1 MVSRV
6 AVVVQRR
13 YHPPMR
19 RPAVAISWIE
29 NPAIVS
35 VVLSLVVLATRIPFA
50 TRFFFDW
57 DSIQFALGLERFD
70 LAHHQ
75 PHPPGYILYMGA
87 ARLFSFFTHDLNA
100 GFVAVSIIASL
111 GATLVV
117 YALVARLVRDRWSAA
132 LVALAFAFN
141 PYMWLYGEVAL
152 NYVGDAFVSVA
163 AAYLTLRIL
172 RERRPTLLLALTAL
186 LALAGGFRQSSTL
199 LFAPLWVLSFLALFR
214 ARKLTVRILVA
225 NVLLGL
231 GLTALWLVP
240 LVWFAGGIQA
250 YRAVL
255 GTQAA
260 LSAGMTSA
268 FFGAPWRITAEKA
281 ALIGKMLVAII
292 HVGLFVPPVVLLVR
306 RGASQFRAEDRILA
320 AIAATWILPSL
331 FVYIF
336 LHMGGSGYLMT
347 VAPAFILLFL
357 LPAARLSEHPHGRVV
372 GRTII
377 ALVILLEA
385 ASFLFL
391 NDPLFRR
398 VPAIW
403 EGTKTLERANHFI
416 TTFSRATLR
425 QNDLE
430 LEQMLEKIRVHAPE
444 STVVV
449 TEIGRRF
456 RPPGTETWVD
466 NTRIYFRH
474 MGYYLPEYEVVE
486 IVGDTGT
493 YYTTRQH
500 APAEKVF
507 GSEIPISSNT
517 EQLVVVTE
525 YIDRDAQRE
534 SGMREELLLPSRKYL
549 FWIDLRGKESVRYAG
564 YTFRKSNE

>member
-1 MVSRV
+1 MRKSV
-6 AVVVQRR
+6 A
-13 YHPPMR
+13 
-19 RPAVAISWIE
+19 ALSWTE

-87 ARLFSFFTHDLNA
+87 ARLFAFFTHDLNA
-100 GFVAVSIIASL
+100 GFVAVSIVASL

-117 YALVARLVRDRWSAA
+117 FALVQRLVRDRWSAA
-132 LVALAFAFN
+132 LVACAFAFN
-141 PYMWLYGEVAL
+141 PYVWFYGEVAL
-152 NYVGDAFVSVA
+152 NYIGDVFVSVA

-172 RERRPTLLLALTAL
+172 RERRPALLLALTAL

-199 LFAPLWVLSFLALFR
+199 LFAPLWLLSLAALLR
-214 ARKLTVRILVA
+214 ARKLNARILVT

-240 LVWFAGGIQA
+240 LVLLAGGIPA
-250 YRAVL
+250 FRAAL

-260 LSAGMTSA
+260 LSAGMTSV

-281 ALIGKMLVAII
+281 ALIGKMLVAVV
-292 HVGLFVPPVVLLVR
+292 HVGLFVPPVVLVVR
-306 RGASQFRAEDRILA
+306 RGATLFRAEDRILA
-320 AIAATWILPSL
+320 ALAATWILPSL
-331 FVYIF
+331 LVYIF

-347 VAPAFILLFL
+347 VAPALILAFL
-357 LPAARLSEHPHGRVV
+357 LPAARLAERPEGRVL

-398 VPAIW
+398 VPIMW
-403 EGTKTLERANHFI
+403 EGTKSLERANHFVI
-416 TTFSRATLR
+416 TFSRATLV

-430 LEQMLEKIRVHAPE
+430 LEQMLDKIRMHAPE

-486 IVGDTGT
+486 IVGDTGA
-493 YYTTRQH
+493 YYKTRQH

-507 GSEIPISSNT
+507 GTDIPISADT

-525 YIDRDAQRE
+525 YVDRDAQRE

-549 FWIDLRGKESVRYAG
+549 FWIDLQGKESVRYAG
-564 YTFRKSNE
+564 YTFRKSSQ